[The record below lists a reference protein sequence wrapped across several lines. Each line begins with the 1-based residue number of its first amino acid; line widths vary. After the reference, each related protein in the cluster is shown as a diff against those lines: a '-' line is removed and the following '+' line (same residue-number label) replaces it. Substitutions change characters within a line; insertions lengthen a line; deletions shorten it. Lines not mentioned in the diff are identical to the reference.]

1 MSLKNSTSIFIDENS
16 ESAKALHASELK
28 VKTIGAELAQVQKQ
42 IELLIEEKAALLRN
56 PREAGLGA
64 AADAYLA
71 GKSVDVSSSLDERL
85 RELQRKADII
95 SLALTRQQEITADL
109 RGKFSREVC
118 NHPENRATYIGIQ
131 KRKAAAVVELAASN
145 ECEQQFFSAL
155 YGAGCSSVSF
165 RPMGIKEIGT
175 LKDGNSRASLHLAEL
190 KKYYPEAL
198 R

>member
-95 SLALTRQQEITADL
+95 SLALTRQQ
-109 RGKFSREVC
+109 
-118 NHPENRATYIGIQ
+118 
-131 KRKAAAVVELAASN
+131 
-145 ECEQQFFSAL
+145 
-155 YGAGCSSVSF
+155 
-165 RPMGIKEIGT
+165 
-175 LKDGNSRASLHLAEL
+175 
-190 KKYYPEAL
+190 
-198 R
+198 